1 MDKLNK
7 KNSGQS
13 LVELIVAV
21 SIGALILVALLA
33 GVTMALRSAQL
44 AKKKTQA
51 IAKAQ
56 ETIEWLRGEKEQS
69 WTEFASHSDEYCLNS
84 LNFNAP
90 RACLGD
96 ETDDNGFAC
105 LVNLIFSDENGD
117 GIDDKSTITVTVSW
131 EDNHGKHH
139 ESLKTYLT
147 KN

>member
-21 SIGALILVALLA
+21 SISALILVALLA
-33 GVTMALRSAQL
+33 GVTMALRSTQL

-51 IAKAQ
+51 MAKAQ
-56 ETIEWLRGEKEQS
+56 ETIEWLRGEKKES
-69 WTEFASHSDEYCLNS
+69 WSEFTSNDKVIYCFNN
-84 LNFNAP
+84 LNFNSP
-90 RACLGD
+90 GECFGD
-96 ETDDNGFAC
+96 PVDGFHRQG
-105 LVNLIFSDENGD
+105 NLSFNGD
-117 GIDDKSTITVTVSW
+117 LAEITITVSW
-131 EDNHGKHH
+131 TDNHGDHQ